1 MQGAF
6 SSRAS
11 LVYWGDVL
19 PQTFDAAP
27 PLYAM
32 AVSTAISSQP

>member
-6 SSRAS
+6 SNRAS

-27 PLYAM
+27 PLYAI
-32 AVSTAISSQP
+32 AVIIVILAN